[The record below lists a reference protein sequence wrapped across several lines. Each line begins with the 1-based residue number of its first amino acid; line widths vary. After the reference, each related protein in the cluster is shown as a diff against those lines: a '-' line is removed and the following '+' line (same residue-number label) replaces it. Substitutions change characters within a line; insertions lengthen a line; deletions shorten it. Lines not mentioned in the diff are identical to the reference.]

1 MEQKFVKNRHGLDPF
16 FYLWS
21 ELAICFGL
29 KAVKRSPL
37 SYDSWLPGRL
47 EHFFNFPG
55 FVIFMSIML
64 WLTIWINLMRF
75 FSFQKCCL
83 SLNIVW
89 HSLICTWL
97 TVLKNK
103 KGNGWGGSTTWAWF
117 RGGVIFLS
125 KTSQFRA
132 EKRHILTKISQ
143 NTIYCPQFG
152 LRISELIAFNCSN
165 KNT

>member
-64 WLTIWINLMRF
+64 WLTIWINLMRI

-117 RGGVIFLS
+117 RGGGFSIKNVTIQS
-125 KTSQFRA
+125 WKTSYFDQNF
-132 EKRHILTKISQ
+132 TKHHLLPPIW
-143 NTIYCPQFG
+143 P
-152 LRISELIAFNCSN
+152 
-165 KNT
+165 

>member
-1 MEQKFVKNRHGLDPF
+1 MEQKFVKNRHGLHPF

-21 ELAICFGL
+21 ELAIYFGL

-47 EHFFNFPG
+47 EHFFNFLG

-64 WLTIWINLMRF
+64 WLTIWINLMRI

-117 RGGVIFLS
+117 RGEGWFFYLKRHNSELKNVIFWPKFH
-125 KTSQFRA
+125 KTPFTA
-132 EKRHILTKISQ
+132 PNLALEYQ
-143 NTIYCPQFG
+143 N
-152 LRISELIAFNCSN
+152 
-165 KNT
+165 

>member
-47 EHFFNFPG
+47 EHFFNFLG

-64 WLTIWINLMRF
+64 WLTIWINLMRI

-117 RGGVIFLS
+117 GGGVIFLS

-143 NTIYCPQFG
+143 NTIYCLQFG